1 MTDREL
7 QEYSEW
13 MWRDTWQ
20 QLKPAVWI
28 YGGCLSTFWLTVWL
42 KGLIL

>member
-1 MTDREL
+1 MNQEEL
-7 QEYSEW
+7 KEYSEW

-28 YGGCLSTFWLTVWL
+28 YLICLGGFWLTDWI
-42 KGLIL
+42 KSIIL